1 MNSDEE
7 REFLKKQFEI
17 IIRDLTPK
25 IAALNKSINDPEK
38 IKDDK
43 NKEKDFVE

>member
-7 REFLKKQFEI
+7 REFLRKQIEK

-25 IAALNKSINDPEK
+25 IAALNKSNNNPEK

-43 NKEKDFVE
+43 NKEKDLCE